1 MQDSPVVL
9 WWTPF
14 TGQTGDW
21 RTCGEDTC
29 YFTENRTF
37 LNDARTQ
44 VHLYYFYSWMVWR
57 IGLLYD
63 YYHRQVVMFYGS
75 SFSSLDLPLPR
86 SSAKQNWALLHEE
99 SPKNNPSFCYSD
111 LIGLF
116 NYTAT
121 WSRRSNFPLTLLSL
135 PSLNDMTGTWNM
147 KFPSHCS
154 ITCLILFVSN
164 IYWRADLKYFVPT
177 AEKNRLIQREGLSPV
192 VYVQSSCDA
201 PSDRDSYVTELMKF
215 IRIDAYGKCLNN
227 KQLPAQ
233 WVLSFLLELCAVKKK
248 NLSFHI
254 STRQKFDQ
262 SSWYDEW
269 RRISPAD
276 GKVQVHTCFWKCH
289 WGGLHNR
296 KALATP
302 KTWFRSHLFGISQR

>member
-14 TGQTGDW
+14 TGQAGDW

-44 VHLYYFYSWMVWR
+44 VHLYYFYSR
-57 IGLLYD
+57 IVKQLLTSYD
-63 YYHRQVVMFYGS
+63 YYCCQVVMFYGS

-86 SSAKQNWALLHEE
+86 FAKQNWALLHEE
-99 SPKNNPSFCYSD
+99 SPKNNPSFCYRD

-121 WSRRSNFPLTLLSL
+121 LSRRSSFALTLLSL
-135 PSLNDMTGTWNM
+135 PSLDDMTGTTWKNRLNLL
-147 KFPSHCS
+147 
-154 ITCLILFVSN
+154 CLLHNFI
-164 IYWRADLKYFVPT
+164 DLVDMKYFVPI
-177 AEKNRLIQREGLSPV
+177 AEKNHLIERERLSSV

-215 IRIDAYGKCLNN
+215 IRVDAYGKCLNN
-227 KQLPAQ
+227 KQLPTQ
-233 WVLSFLLELCAVKKK
+233 
-248 NLSFHI
+248 
-254 STRQKFDQ
+254 
-262 SSWYDEW
+262 
-269 RRISPAD
+269 
-276 GKVQVHTCFWKCH
+276 
-289 WGGLHNR
+289 
-296 KALATP
+296 
-302 KTWFRSHLFGISQR
+302 